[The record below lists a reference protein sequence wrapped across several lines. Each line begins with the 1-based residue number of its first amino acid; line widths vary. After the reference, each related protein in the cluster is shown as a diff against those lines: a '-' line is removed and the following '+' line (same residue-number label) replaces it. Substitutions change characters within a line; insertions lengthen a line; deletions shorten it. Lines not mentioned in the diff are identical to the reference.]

1 MSLHLKKKIEAS
13 GISIKEIAGHC
24 EKTPQTF
31 SNYLNGSQS
40 PTLKVLELI
49 AEKIKCNSM
58 ELIPAP
64 KGYDHVYTSQGIWM
78 GIERIF

>member
-1 MSLHLKKKIEAS
+1 MHLYLKKKIESS

-31 SNYLNGSQS
+31 SNYMNGSQS
-40 PTLKVLELI
+40 PTLKVLERI
-49 AEKIKCNSM
+49 ADKLECKIH
-58 ELIPAP
+58 ELISPP
-64 KGYDHVYTSQGIWM
+64 EKYDHVYTSQGIWM